1 MRRSMFIYLA
11 GVVLVAPHMTAGA
24 SDMLCGFLIVAATTL
39 ALLGD

>member
-11 GVVLVAPHMTAGA
+11 GVVLVAPHMTIGA
-24 SDMLCGFLIVAATTL
+24 ADVLCGVLLVTATVL